1 MNILSNLLSRA
12 VPTITA
18 PAEPIN
24 PPAERINSLSMSRVT
39 TLVREAHDRPD
50 FSPTI
55 ADMMLVA
62 ELSAQH
68 YNEPMGKII
77 RECVRVDT
85 KTGALTT
92 SGHVAFDTEYYA
104 NEADAL
110 AAVQAEGYPTLADA
124 YDDGQNECVCYWTD
138 WNDYHTSKGTL

>member
-24 PPAERINSLSMSRVT
+24 PPAERINSLDMSRVT
-39 TLVREAHDRPD
+39 TLVREAHARPY

-85 KTGALTT
+85 KTGELMT
-92 SGHVAFDTEYYA
+92 SGHVAFDSEYYA
-104 NEADAL
+104 SEADAL
-110 AAVQAEGYPTLADA
+110 KAVQAEGYPTLADA

-138 WNDYHTSKGTL
+138 WNDYYSSAGTL

>member
-1 MNILSNLLSRA
+1 MNILSNLLNRA

-18 PAEPIN
+18 PAAPIN
-24 PPAERINSLSMSRVT
+24 PPAERINSLDMSRVT
-39 TLVREAHDRPD
+39 TLVREAHYRPE

-85 KTGALTT
+85 KTGALMT
-92 SGHVAFDTEYYA
+92 SGWVAFDAEYYA

-110 AAVQAEGYPTLADA
+110 TAVQAEGYPTLADA
-124 YDDGQNECVCYWTD
+124 YDAGQNECVCYWTD